1 VRVPHISRAFEA
13 ILCTFRVR
21 VTLHWK
27 PLSIAVGLGA
37 AKVTDISR
45 FRVPPEKARWTID
58 PASLPFSCTD
68 EIKPPGTFIGQNRA
82 VQAIEFGLG
91 MEAPGYNIF
100 VTGLSGTGKN
110 SVIRT
115 HLEAAVERR
124 SAKSNGYEFHDWVYV
139 HNFDAPDRPSAAQ
152 LPQGMATELAQTAD
166 QLLQVVLKDLPTAL
180 NDDTYTD
187 QVRKLQ
193 EQATESRR
201 DVISEVERAAGQSGF
216 IVQAGPAGIVVL
228 PKVENRAMTQEEYL
242 ALPAEQQKK
251 LEEVRT
257 EITRQVER
265 ATDQIRHN
273 EIENMGKLAELQRT
287 ATESAIGPAFDA
299 AIKKFKDAGADDAA
313 TYLEG
318 LRTYSHESAGQI
330 INGVPGET
338 GEPGAHPF
346 VDPRLPFRVNVFVNN
361 AGRTS
366 PAIIR
371 EDNPTYSHLFGAIDR
386 RPTMGT
392 YVTDHMMLR
401 PGSLVQANNG
411 YLVLDARLAISHAA
425 VWPALKR
432 VLKGGEVRPED
443 PEDLVPGFIV
453 PQPLRPE
460 PIPIQVKVVLTGE
473 ADIYQLLAAYD
484 PDFWEIFKV
493 RADLNHQIELS
504 DDILQAYSQWVC
516 GICNQD
522 DLKHFSA
529 DGVLAV
535 IEHSMRLV
543 DSQEKLSARFGLLV
557 DIVREAAYIAE
568 SDTSN
573 TTEGRHVEAALDGR
587 RLRAGQVSDLM
598 QQLLLEGTIKVDLE
612 GEKVGQVNGLAV
624 YSAGDVVFGK
634 PSRITTQAF
643 MGSDGFINIERE
655 VALSGSSHD
664 KGVMILAGYLGKRFA
679 QEFPL
684 SVNIS
689 IAFEQ
694 SYGMVDGDSASS
706 TELYSIL
713 SELSSVPI
721 KQNIAV
727 TGSVNQ
733 KGEIQ
738 AIGGVNEKIEGFYDL
753 CKAAGK
759 LGETGVMIPKSNER
773 NLMLRADIVES
784 IRAGEFHVYS
794 VATVEEGVE
803 VLTGVEAGTPDS
815 EGQFPDASVN
825 RLTADRL
832 RKYAENFRDFMNPTQ
847 RRSQ

>member
-1 VRVPHISRAFEA
+1 M
-13 ILCTFRVR
+13 
-21 VTLHWK
+21 
-27 PLSIAVGLGA
+27 
-37 AKVTDISR
+37 D
-45 FRVPPEKARWTID
+45 
-58 PASLPFSCTD
+58 
-68 EIKPPGTFIGQNRA
+68 
-82 VQAIEFGLG
+82 
-91 MEAPGYNIF
+91 APGYNIF

-124 SAKSNGYEFHDWVYV
+124 AAQLDGYEFHDWVYV

-152 LPQGMATELAQTAD
+152 LPQGMATDLAQTAD
-166 QLLQVVLKDLPTAL
+166 QLLQVVLKDLPSAL
-180 NDDTYTD
+180 SHETYTE
-187 QVRKLQ
+187 QVRQLQ
-193 EQATESRR
+193 EQATGSRR
-201 DVISEVERAAGQSGF
+201 DLIADVERSAGQAGF
-216 IVQAGPAGIVVL
+216 IVQAGPTGIVVI
-228 PKVENRAMTQEEYL
+228 PKVENRPMTQDEYL
-242 ALPAEQQKK
+242 ALPPDQQQR

-265 ATDQIRHN
+265 TMDQIRRS
-273 EIENMGKLAELQRT
+273 EVENMEKLAELQRSV
-287 ATESAIGPAFDA
+287 TESVIGPAFDA
-299 AIKKFKDAGADDAA
+299 AIKKFKEAGADDAA

-318 LRTYSHESAGQI
+318 LRSYSHESAGQI
-330 INGVPGET
+330 IHGVPRDSDA
-338 GEPGAHPF
+338 PGYNPF

-401 PGSLVQANNG
+401 PGSLVQANDG

-484 PDFWEIFKV
+484 PDFWEIFKI
-493 RADLNHQIELS
+493 RADLNHQIQMG
-504 DDILQAYSQWVC
+504 DDTLMAYSQWVC

-522 DLKHFSA
+522 KLKHFSA
-529 DGVLAV
+529 DGVAAIV
-535 IEHSMRLV
+535 EHSMRLV

-557 DIVREAAYIAE
+557 DVVREAAYIAAN
-568 SDTSN
+568 D
-573 TTEGRHVEAALDGR
+573 TTEATDGRHVEAALAGR
-587 RLRAGQVSDLM
+587 RHRAGQVSDLM
-598 QQLLLEGTIKVDLE
+598 QQLLLEGTIKVDLD
-612 GEKVGQVNGLAV
+612 GAKVGQVNGLAV
-624 YSAGDVVFGK
+624 YSAGDVIFGK
-634 PSRITTQAF
+634 PSRITTQSF

-655 VALSGSSHD
+655 ASLSGNTHD
-664 KGVMILAGYLGKRFA
+664 KGVMILAGYLGNKFA
-679 QEFPL
+679 QKFPL

-713 SELSSVPI
+713 SELSGVPI
-721 KQNIAV
+721 RQNIAV

-738 AIGGVNEKIEGFYDL
+738 SIGGVNEKIEGFYDL

-773 NLMLRADIVES
+773 NLMLREDVVES
-784 IRAGEFHVYS
+784 IRSGEFSVYS
-794 VATVEEGVE
+794 VSTVEEGVK
-803 VLTGVEAGTPDS
+803 VLTGVEAGTVGDD
-815 EGQFPDASVN
+815 GQFPDGTVN
-825 RLTADRL
+825 RLAADRL
-832 RKYAENFRDFMNPTQ
+832 RVFAENYRDFVNPARNQ
-847 RRSQ
+847 